1 MIAMNYFEWFLNSLT
16 GENDLS
22 DDFIN
27 LLNHYNLSEY
37 DGQVIKQST
46 FYGLSFPRNM
56 SKSIIYEIFTI
67 NEFKKA
73 FINQWKI
80 KNPNKTF
87 NSDVLDQYKIT
98 DEFIKRKD
106 EISKINSILV
116 EYMGQDKCSD
126 AYLKDLCRYNLLG
139 GYFEITLKFF
149 LTSLKD
155 YENVSDVREY
165 VLSYLKE
172 ISRESEV
179 DYSYP
184 QTINELIQYLIINS
198 NQIFIDFIYN
208 FNGEFLSSNKDIRP
222 WYYLISNLCMIKP
235 NSKLIFDCFNS
246 KYNIYSY
253 KLFIDL
259 SLCAKIILNELKE
272 FIEKNYA
279 DIKKL
284 NLKNKCVEAECGC
297 FIIDEIDDFSI
308 NELNNIFNDE
318 FRDILDYYSLIDHE
332 LTFKQDVYAFCFFN
346 KDYGSETYR
355 KWQIAYKI
363 YLNFDYKFI
372 LKNVSLERL
381 QKYLNLYELND
392 LSKTSQIKHEI
403 KEVLKYD
410 IFSDLFF
417 NELEKRD
424 LIEYFECMDI
434 YDYAVFLN
442 SCEKIIEF
450 IDDFENRY
458 DFSMPQSINEA
469 IDYLIKNSSKE
480 FIDHLYN
487 IPQSDVSIFH
497 FSLGM
502 IIRNEFG
509 IIDYL
514 NIRLIDEINES
525 KYGRSAVLDD
535 DYSNALLKELWDYV
549 QENYDDIISNTK
561 FKNKYL
567 LLKC

>member
-1 MIAMNYFEWFLNSLT
+1 MNYFEWFLNSLT

-56 SKSIIYEIFTI
+56 SKCIIYEIFTI

-116 EYMGQDKCSD
+116 EYMGQDNCSD

-284 NLKNKCVEAECGC
+284 NLKNKFVESEFGC

-450 IDDFENRY
+450 IDDFENNY

-480 FIDHLYN
+480 FIDYLYN
-487 IPQSDVSIFH
+487 IPQRDVSMFH

-509 IIDYL
+509 IIDYS

-525 KYGRSAVLDD
+525 KYGRRAILDD